1 MGKRNISFLSLPCPI
16 RALLGDTVERCNE
29 TSSVLMLMWRWQYW
43 TIVRRVYIPTV
54 PNHAINSLRFTCNI
68 LQTWGKW
75 IICLDIVLSTFVTY
89 VGCCIILLLWTSI
102 LWITSWGC
110 SLCAGGAV
118 AGMWWDIG
126 WCVAGRCWGI
136 GAAALAKGWVG
147 GGGGGGTGW
156 EDAWEEM
163 EGWKGCTGWGIT

>member
-1 MGKRNISFLSLPCPI
+1 MPHSYVTWRHCWERYLKAHATVTVRKDISYHGLIL
-16 RALLGDTVERCNE
+16 
-29 TSSVLMLMWRWQYW
+29 
-43 TIVRRVYIPTV
+43 TV
-54 PNHAINSLRFTCNI
+54 PNHAINSSRFTCNI

-118 AGMWWDIG
+118 AGMWCDIG
-126 WCVAGRCWGI
+126 WCVAGRCCGI

-156 EDAWEEM
+156 EDAWEEI